1 MVGHTGVIPAAVSAV
16 EAVDRCVGQVLTAL
30 ENKGGVAVIT
40 ADHGNAEKLLD
51 EEGKPYTAHTTNL
64 VPVVITDKDIKIR
77 DGILSDIAP
86 TLLELLE
93 VEQPVEMTSK
103 SLIVK

>member
-1 MVGHTGVIPAAVSAV
+1 MVGHTGVIPAAVKAV
-16 EAVDRCVGQVLTAL
+16 EAVDTCVGEVVAAL
-30 ENKGGVAVIT
+30 DKVGGVALIT

-51 EEGKPYTAHTTNL
+51 EEGKPYTAHTTNP
-64 VPVVITDKDIKIR
+64 VPVVVTDKNIKLR

-93 VEQPVEMTSK
+93 LPIPEEMTSK